1 MLKKTFEKPQDSEH
15 TNRNA
20 YTVTA
25 LSELKA
31 SENATEE
38 QSVST
43 SAYAGI
49 GIHSS
54 TSASAD
60 RNLRNADDI
69 GAFLADNREYLIDQS
84 LAEHLT
90 MLLEQ
95 KGLKRAAVI
104 RDSGLDHASVYQIF
118 KGEKRPSRDKLICLA
133 FGLHLNEKETQ
144 RMLKLGGCSELYP
157 RVPRDAIILYAIQRG
172 MDIQKAEELLLD
184 HEYPALF
191 AD

>member
-1 MLKKTFEKPQDSEH
+1 MLKKTLEKLQDSEH
-15 TNRNA
+15 TNRKA
-20 YTVTA
+20 YTATA
-25 LSELKA
+25 TPEPKA
-31 SENATEE
+31 SENATGE

-43 SAYAGI
+43 SAYVGV

-54 TSASAD
+54 TSASTD
-60 RNLRNADDI
+60 KNLRNADDI

-84 LAEHLT
+84 LADHLT

-104 RDSGLDHASVYQIF
+104 RDSGLDHAYVYQIF

-172 MDIQKAEELLLD
+172 MDIQKTEELLLD